1 MRVKSIKIENY
12 RSFEENN
19 NTIELEDISTIIGK
33 NESGKS
39 NLIDCLGKL
48 NLTGINDSKYFNNS
62 NKNTNKRPIISVVL
76 TPYEYEKTEYG
87 VEEETLLT
95 VSDRFNISVSG
106 GIVKL
111 ITDNAD
117 FQNNRNKLNELK
129 KNNNTN
135 FFGNANDQ
143 QNFQNLIK
151 MINNAEN
158 KVFINYTYVKQL
170 IDRIKNV
177 DTDFSSYLEKCVEYL
192 IKVNKLFPSFIV
204 LDDISLKSQ
213 YSVKEIKDTNLQ
225 KPMLNHLLN
234 CINKNTNDILKYWDL
249 TSEADRVNFKEEIND
264 NIKEIVSGFNNFYK
278 QEEIHFKFSFEND
291 SLNLIVRTTKK
302 FIDFDERSNGLK
314 WYFNMYIQL
323 LSKTKAKEMENY
335 IILLDEPGVYLHI
348 NAQKEILNLFED
360 FACKNNQ
367 VIYTTQLPS
376 MIYSDKLYHTRLI
389 IKDDNGNSDIGN
401 KYYSLPHKMKS
412 KQETITPILL
422 AIGMNMNSNFSQIDN
437 NGLNIITEGI
447 SDYYYIRAYFLQN
460 KLKTPNIIPCTGVNN
475 IHNIASIL
483 LGWGCCFKIIL
494 DNDKQGKKEYDVL
507 MNKLLIDEHNIIF
520 VNSSDTK
527 NETIENLFSP
537 HDSNIIGITNED
549 YSRQKA
555 YYSLETFKK
564 VENGEYNF
572 DDDTIKNFDDLFKRV
587 LK

>member
-376 MIYSDKLYHTRLI
+376 MIYSDKLYRTRLI
-389 IKDDNGNSDIGN
+389 IKDDNGNSNIGN

>member
-87 VEEETLLT
+87 VEDETLLT
-95 VSDRFNISVSG
+95 VLDRFDIGVSG
-106 GIVKL
+106 GFVKL

-177 DTDFSSYLEKCVEYL
+177 DTDFSSYLEKCIEYL

-314 WYFNMYIQL
+314 WYFNMYVQL
-323 LSKTKAKEMENY
+323 LSKTKTKKMENY

-360 FACKNNQ
+360 FACKDNQ

-376 MIYSDKLYHTRLI
+376 MIYSDKLYRTRLI
-389 IKDDNGNSDIGN
+389 IKDDNGNSNIGN

-422 AIGMNMNSNFSQIDN
+422 AIGMNMNSNFSQIEN

-447 SDYYYIRAYFLQN
+447 SDYYYIRAYFLQK
-460 KLKTPNIIPCTGVNN
+460 KLKTPNIIPSAGVNN
-475 IHNIASIL
+475 IHNIVSIL
-483 LGWGCCFKIIL
+483 LGWGCPFKVIL

-537 HDSNIIGITNED
+537 NDSNIIGITNED